1 MDTGP
6 ATGFQG
12 VLPSCEH
19 RSAGIIDHD
28 PIHHSTKQRK
38 VAKLG
43 TARWNREQS
52 VSMAANGHTNGTNV
66 NGNHEMEDDT
76 FLFTSESVN
85 EGHPDKL
92 CDQASARQAVHVL
105 PPCGAAF

>member
-1 MDTGP
+1 
-6 ATGFQG
+6 
-12 VLPSCEH
+12 
-19 RSAGIIDHD
+19 
-28 PIHHSTKQRK
+28 
-38 VAKLG
+38 
-43 TARWNREQS
+43 
-52 VSMAANGHTNGTNV
+52 MAANGHTNGTNV

-105 PPCGAAF
+105 PTCGAGYQLNLDRERRHAC